1 MKYSRASL
9 CLHMTREGLRDIPAS
24 DHFNY
29 NLYSRA
35 VQKKGLSNSVDR
47 SRECENGQS
56 CMRALVKLMEV
67 KLKVRKGRSAA
78 KKKQQQQRIIASRK
92 THTHTRCTHTRVRAR
107 EANGSFEE
115 A

>member
-29 NLYSRA
+29 NLYSREERIIEL
-35 VQKKGLSNSVDR
+35 GRPR

-56 CMRALVKLMEV
+56 CMRAQVKLMEV
-67 KLKVRKGRSAA
+67 KLKARKGRSAE
-78 KKKQQQQRIIASRK
+78 KKKQQRQQRIIASRK
-92 THTHTRCTHTRVRAR
+92 THTHTRCTHTRARVR